1 MLATA
6 EESWHRIQ
14 ALCVRVQDLEFALER
29 AHGLIAH
36 DRHPLLEDE
45 LIKIGQDPRAVI
57 KTEPGRPPTRPPED
71 VPIAEFGTM
80 KISKSG
86 SYRWLG
92 VGDIITISL
101 ILQLTCLHRSQ
112 PCR

>member
-1 MLATA
+1 VLATA
-6 EESWHRIQ
+6 EESWRRIQ
-14 ALCVRVQDLEFALER
+14 TLCVRVQDLEFALER
-29 AHGLIAH
+29 SHGLVAR

-57 KTEPGRPPTRPPED
+57 KQEPGRSPSAPPED

-92 VGDIITISL
+92 V
-101 ILQLTCLHRSQ
+101 R
-112 PCR
+112 

>member
-29 AHGLIAH
+29 AHSQLTNEH
-36 DRHPLLEDE
+36 HPLLEEE
-45 LIKIGQDPRAVI
+45 LIKIGKDPRSVV
-57 KTEPGRPPTRPPED
+57 KVEPGKSPVQAPED
-71 VPIAEFGTM
+71 VPIANLGTM

-92 VGDIITISL
+92 VGYIVYA
-101 ILQLTCLHRSQ
+101 RY
-112 PCR
+112 